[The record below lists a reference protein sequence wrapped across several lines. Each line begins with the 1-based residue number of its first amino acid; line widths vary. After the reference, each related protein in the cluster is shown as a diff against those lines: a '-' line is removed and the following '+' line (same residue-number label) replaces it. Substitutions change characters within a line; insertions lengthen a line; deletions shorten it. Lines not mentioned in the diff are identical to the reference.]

1 MFNAHDDD
9 VMLQM
14 PDFIKNLFPVSIL
27 GNKLAVTKTLQQL
40 LRVMISSGKG
50 AVSKMQGALG
60 ELEHMMAMLNE
71 ISRASFMLVQ
81 MLVGDYC
88 SPEFA
93 DAILF
98 PYIHRWNMQRRISY
112 EGEVCVGTMDITVLD
127 AYASYSLLSTPL
139 NNSSDS
145 GGDFYVP
152 TSLLKPHNMAA
163 TPFGCCGPLTLK
175 RTAAAIEARGAAGAV
190 EEEGDGADSAVVTSA
205 QQDGGEARATAS
217 LLLPPDE
224 EDAMFGEEGG
234 VLEEEIPYE
243 DDIPIDLLAARTPP
257 PPKQH

>member
-1 MFNAHDDD
+1 
-9 VMLQM
+9 
-14 PDFIKNLFPVSIL
+14 
-27 GNKLAVTKTLQQL
+27 
-40 LRVMISSGKG
+40 MISSGKV

-112 EGEVCVGTMDITVLD
+112 GGEVCVGTMDITVLD
-127 AYASYSLLSTPL
+127 AYASYSLLPTPL

-163 TPFGCCGPLTLK
+163 TPL
-175 RTAAAIEARGAAGAV
+175 GAV
-190 EEEGDGADSAVVTSA
+190 GH
-205 QQDGGEARATAS
+205 
-217 LLLPPDE
+217 L
-224 EDAMFGEEGG
+224 
-234 VLEEEIPYE
+234 
-243 DDIPIDLLAARTPP
+243 
-257 PPKQH
+257 H